1 MIVLLLDSDISQT
14 MLVDLALQY
23 GVTRVIDL
31 HSRLSVPPLL
41 AAITHRPPRA
51 LVGPMLR
58 RELLDAPDR
67 AVLLVLI
74 APDQLA
80 TIRSTITAARPAA
93 VLELLDYQFSVDQ
106 IN

>member
-80 TIRSTITAARPAA
+80 TIRSTITAVRPAA
-93 VLELLDYQFSVDQ
+93 SLELLNLSSSVDQ

>member
-14 MLVDLALQY
+14 MLVDLALKY

-31 HSRLSVPPLL
+31 HSRLIVPPLL

-58 RELLDAPDR
+58 REVLDAPDQ

-74 APDQLA
+74 APDQIGNDSFDDHRRA
-80 TIRSTITAARPAA
+80 AGCRARSPESSI
-93 VLELLDYQFSVDQ
+93 
-106 IN
+106 

>member
-14 MLVDLALQY
+14 ALVDLALQY
-23 GVTRVIDL
+23 GVTRVLDL

-58 RELLDAPDR
+58 REVLDAPDQ

-74 APDQLA
+74 APDQLE
-80 TIRSTITAARPAA
+80 TIRSLITAARPAA
-93 VLELLDYQFSVDQ
+93 ALEVVSQFSVDQ